1 MLKLKLIALAVVAGI
16 SVAGC
21 SQPKPAEPAADAAVT
36 NEVAP
41 AADAAADAA
50 TNATDAAA
58 AMPEESMNAVDATT
72 PAEMPPTEEDR
83 ANPDRR
89 APANPDRRAP
99 DAPEAPK

>member
-1 MLKLKLIALAVVAGI
+1 MLKLKLIALAAVAGI

-21 SQPKPAEPAADAAVT
+21 SQPKPAADAAVT

-99 DAPEAPK
+99 DAPDAHEAPK